1 MDAVS
6 SWTPIVFIVPCPSP
20 LPWEHGR
27 SRATLSGG
35 IFSRRR
41 RRGNKI
47 GARGVPDSH
56 SLKRHGRTRSCY
68 ATERSRLEERN
79 SRTSC
84 KRSRA
89 NSPFLPLMKRWLIS
103 ITKLSSA
110 RRSRRT
116 AGQKMPHKQPPSHLP
131 YIAGPVKSGTDAAL
145 TAGTREKASTA
156 GTAPSGP
163 QSKPSALFSVVA
175 RIHVAFIDNRKT
187 GMAAMG
193 KASAPARVQ
202 AQGAVPVAIHRL
214 LQHSVFGPDD
224 IDRIVTAYEAT
235 LRALRADRADPAAE
249 TVAKTIM
256 QIAQTGVRDPTRLR
270 QLALKELAPSK

>member
-1 MDAVS
+1 MTPRLRGVRRSNSLLGVRRADLRRDRRHCREHDSDQRNNQCDFLHVRRHLLHGVRSVMDAVS

-27 SRATLSGG
+27 SRDTLSGG

-56 SLKRHGRTRSCY
+56 SLKRHGRTRSCH

-79 SRTSC
+79 TRTSC

-89 NSPFLPLMKRWLIS
+89 NSSFLPLMKRWLIS
-103 ITKLSSA
+103 MTKLSSA

-131 YIAGPVKSGTDAAL
+131 HIAGTC
-145 TAGTREKASTA
+145 EKHRRS
-156 GTAPSGP
+156 
-163 QSKPSALFSVVA
+163 L
-175 RIHVAFIDNRKT
+175 NR
-187 GMAAMG
+187 
-193 KASAPARVQ
+193 PN
-202 AQGAVPVAIHRL
+202 P
-214 LQHSVFGPDD
+214 
-224 IDRIVTAYEAT
+224 
-235 LRALRADRADPAAE
+235 
-249 TVAKTIM
+249 
-256 QIAQTGVRDPTRLR
+256 
-270 QLALKELAPSK
+270 